1 MQLLIL
7 PPFLFSSCNA
17 WIDKLT
23 AERTKANTFL
33 AISSNIV
40 SFTGAL
46 TGGAA
51 PPPANGLICRK
62 STFLVFNFSL
72 TKSQNMTNASESDI
86 FHQSFTN
93 LNRNPNLPLKLPHNA
108 MSKY

>member
-1 MQLLIL
+1 MKNIFSLRLLVMQLLIL

-51 PPPANGLICRK
+51 PPPDIKLICRK
-62 STFLVFNFSL
+62 STFLI
-72 TKSQNMTNASESDI
+72 MTNAM
-86 FHQSFTN
+86 
-93 LNRNPNLPLKLPHNA
+93 LKYGHR
-108 MSKY
+108 